1 MLKIGITGKIGSGKS
16 TICRIFESIDIPV
29 YYSDTE
35 AKKFYNY
42 PEIIK
47 TLCDKFGKGILD
59 IDKKID
65 KRALASIVFNDEDK
79 LEQLNCIIHPLVI
92 KDFDAWYKE
101 KNDFPYVLFESAIIY
116 QCRIASLF
124 SKIIYVDCPEEIAIK
139 RVMKRDN
146 TTHQAVLERLSK
158 QKTETHPYDYIIFS
172 NEQELEIPQVL
183 KIHNQLLSLSNQT

>member
-16 TICRIFESIDIPV
+16 TICRIFKSIGIPV
-29 YYSDTE
+29 YYSDVE

-47 TLCDKFGKGILD
+47 TLCEIFGKGILD
-59 IDKKID
+59 VDKNID

-79 LEQLNCIIHPLVI
+79 LEQLNSIIHPLVI
-92 KDFDAWYKE
+92 KDFEAWLE
-101 KNDFPYVLFESAIIY
+101 NNNQAPYVLFESAIIY
-116 QCRIASLF
+116 QCGIASLF

-146 TTHQAVLERLSK
+146 ATHQAVLERLSK
-158 QKTETHPYDYIIFS
+158 QKIEIIPSDFTIIS
-172 NEQELEIPQVL
+172 NEKELEIPQVL
-183 KIHNQLLSLSNQT
+183 KIHNQLLKLSHHI